1 MCNMNDAKMRNSL
14 SLLIAIHLII
24 TIIFYVLWATRSYIE
39 VYIWLPGIRAP
50 LFSYCI
56 LAFEDHISDFMII
69 VSFASIFLM
78 PLATI
83 TTACVSI
90 FSKSKLSYLIVCVID
105 VIILISTAISTSNVP
120 HWEDCVSFV
129 LNVAMV
135 AVMFVFYVK
144 SKKRDRSELTAE
156 NAVTAEKTMAATK
169 PR

>member
-24 TIIFYVLWATRSYIE
+24 TIIFYVLWATRSYF

-120 HWEDCVSFV
+120 RWEDCVSFV

-144 SKKRDRSELTAE
+144 SKKRDRE
-156 NAVTAEKTMAATK
+156 EK
-169 PR
+169 R

>member
-24 TIIFYVLWATRSYIE
+24 TIIFYVLWATSSYFE
-39 VYIWLPGIRAP
+39 VYILLPGIRSP
-50 LFSYCI
+50 LYCFGMV
-56 LAFEDHISDFMII
+56 AFEDHISDFMII
-69 VSFASIFLM
+69 VSLASIFLM

-83 TTACVSI
+83 ATAFVSI

-105 VIILISTAISTSNVP
+105 VMISTAISTSNDAP
-120 HWEDCVSFV
+120 LWEDCVSFV

-135 AVMFVFYVK
+135 AAMFVFYVK

>member
-24 TIIFYVLWATRSYIE
+24 TIIFYVLWATSSYF
-39 VYIWLPGIRAP
+39 VYIWLPGIRSP
-50 LFSYCI
+50 LFCYAMV
-56 LAFEDHISDFMII
+56 AFEDHISDFMII
-69 VSFASIFLM
+69 VSLASIFLM

-83 TTACVSI
+83 ATAFVSI

-105 VIILISTAISTSNVP
+105 VLISTAISTSNDVP
-120 HWEDCVSFV
+120 LWEDCVSFV